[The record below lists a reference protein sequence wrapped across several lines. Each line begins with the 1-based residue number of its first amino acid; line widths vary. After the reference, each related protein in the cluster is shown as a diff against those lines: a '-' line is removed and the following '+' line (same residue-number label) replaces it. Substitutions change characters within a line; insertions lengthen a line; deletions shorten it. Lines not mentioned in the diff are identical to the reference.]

1 MPTLIEQI
9 EAEAAARL
17 PLPPGAAA
25 APDLGRFKSFLKAET
40 HRLKAA
46 HRAGARGLE
55 VCQARAAII
64 DQIIRHLWT
73 TARSALSAQAVRE
86 FPPLAI
92 VALGGYGRA
101 ELNPYSDLDI
111 MFLHEGQVVAHQT
124 KALPHLEKMLDGV
137 LMPLFDLGLKL
148 GHSVRSIADCVDAA
162 NSRTD
167 PKSMET
173 KTSLIEAR
181 WIVGDEKLF
190 AKLQKT
196 VLAKCVEGHVD
207 EYLAARLAD
216 QAARRTKFGNSATMQ
231 EPNVKNGCGGLRD
244 YQNLLWMAWFKY
256 RTRSLADLE
265 QREFITS
272 TERQQLEI
280 AYDYLLR
287 VRNDMHCHA
296 ERTADVLSKSLQPA
310 VARNMGYDDASISRR
325 LEKFMREFYSHTRNI
340 YIITRTLEQRLALL
354 PQTDLRLRSL
364 RSLLGKGLA
373 LASGSVEP
381 VDGFKFVGRQLL
393 HASPR
398 VFRDQPRRLMRAF
411 LHAQQRGLKLH
422 PDLAQLVRNQL
433 DLVDGKFLRD
443 EHVRE
448 TFLSILGHRGNV
460 GAALRA
466 MHETG
471 LLAAYVPEF
480 GKLNCLVQHE
490 FYHQYTADEHTI
502 HCLEQA
508 DRVWEAQEPP
518 YSEYAPLLQGLERPF
533 LLYLALLLHD
543 TGKAESHGNHAEA
556 SSDLALRVARR
567 LALDDATTLT
577 LRRVIEHHLLPSR
590 ISQLRD
596 MDDLAVIRG
605 FAKKVGD
612 VETLALL
619 TLHTFADATAT
630 SDKLWTGF
638 KDALLWTLYRKTLNL
653 LTGGVEFLRAEE
665 RRRESQLDEVR
676 ALLACELEEEEML
689 AHFAVLPARYFQ
701 IHSAREIADD
711 LQMTHRFLRL
721 QVLREDRAL
730 EPVIAW
736 HNFPDRACNAVKI
749 CTWDRAGLFGK
760 ISGSFSAVG
769 LNILSAQIFTRADGV
784 ALDTFFVIDAR
795 TGLLA
800 ERDQRERFDA
810 LLTKVLTGHDLDLRS
825 LLARQQGARPPYQ
838 SYEGE
843 QIPTRL
849 VFDNETSETRTVI
862 EIETEDRIG
871 LLYAISQ
878 TLSELGLDIS
888 AARICTEKGAALDSF
903 YVSELDS
910 RKVVDP
916 DRLQVIEQRLRHAIH
931 KLDSAK

>member
-25 APDLGRFKSFLKAET
+25 ALDLGRFKSFLKTET
-40 HRLKAA
+40 HRLKTA
-46 HRAGARGLE
+46 HRAGARGSE

-73 TARSALSAQAVRE
+73 AARSALSAQAVRE

-265 QREFITS
+265 QREFITP
-272 TERQQLEI
+272 TERQQLET

-364 RSLLGKGLA
+364 RNLLGKGLA
-373 LASGSVEP
+373 LASGTVEP

-422 PDLAQLVRNQL
+422 PDLAQLIRNQL

-533 LLYLALLLHD
+533 LLYIALLLPD
-543 TGKAESHGNHAEA
+543 TGKAESHGNHAAA
-556 SSDLALRVARR
+556 SSELALRVARR
-567 LALDDATTLT
+567 LALDDTTTQT

-590 ISQLRD
+590 TSQLRD

-605 FAKKVGD
+605 FAKKVSD

-653 LTGGVEFLRAEE
+653 LTGGGEFLRAEE
-665 RRRESQLDEVR
+665 RRRESQMGEVR
-676 ALLACELEEEEML
+676 ELLAGELEEEEML

-795 TGLLA
+795 TGQLA

-916 DRLQVIEQRLRHAIH
+916 DRLQAIEQRLRHAIH

>member
-1 MPTLIEQI
+1 MPTLIETI
-9 EAEAAARL
+9 VAEAATRL
-17 PLPPGAAA
+17 PAPAVSA
-25 APDLGRFKSFLKAET
+25 APPDLTRFKSFLKAET
-40 HRLKAA
+40 HRLKLA
-46 HRAGARGLE
+46 HRAGTSGVDLCR
-55 VCQARAAII
+55 ARATIV
-64 DQIIRHLWT
+64 DQIVRHLWDG
-73 TARSALSAQAVRE
+73 ARRTLSPQAARE
-86 FPPLAI
+86 FPPLAV
-92 VALGGYGRA
+92 VAVGGYGRA
-101 ELNPYSDLDI
+101 ELNPYSDLDL

-124 KALPHLEKMLDGV
+124 KALPHLQKVLDGV
-137 LMPLFDLGLKL
+137 LMPLYDLNLKL
-148 GHSVRSIADCVDAA
+148 GHSVRSIADCVEAA

-181 WIVGDEKLF
+181 WIVGDERLF
-190 AKLQKT
+190 AKLQNA
-196 VLAKCVEGHVD
+196 VLARCVEGHVD

-244 YQNLLWMAWFKY
+244 FQNLLWMAWFKY
-256 RTRSLADLE
+256 RARSLPELE
-265 QREFITS
+265 QREFITRA
-272 TERQQLEI
+272 ERQQLET

-296 ERTADVLSKSLQPA
+296 ERAADVLTKSLQPA

-325 LEKFMREFYSHTRNI
+325 LERFMREFYSHTRNI

-354 PQTDLRLRSL
+354 PQTDSRLRSL

-373 LASGSVEP
+373 LATGPTAP
-381 VDGFKFVGRQLL
+381 VDGFKFVNGQIL

-398 VFRDQPRRLMRAF
+398 VLRDQPRRLMRVF
-411 LHAQQRGLKLH
+411 LYAQQRGLKLH
-422 PDLAQLVRNQL
+422 PDLAQLIRNQL
-433 DLVDGKFLRD
+433 DLVDDAFLRD

-448 TFLSILGHRGNV
+448 TFLSILDHRGNV

-490 FYHQYTADEHTI
+490 FYHQYTADEHTV

-508 DRVWEAQEPP
+508 DRVWEAQAPP
-518 YSEYAPLLQGLERPF
+518 YSSYAPLLQGLERPF

-543 TGKAESHGNHAEA
+543 TGKADGHGNHAEV
-556 SSDLALRVARR
+556 SSELAGRVARR
-567 LALDDATTLT
+567 LALDDATTRA
-577 LRRVIEHHLLPSR
+577 LRCVIEHHLLPAR
-590 ISQLRD
+590 TSQLRD

-605 FAKKVGD
+605 FAKKVGN
-612 VETLALL
+612 VETLTLL
-619 TLHTFADATAT
+619 TLHTVADATAT

-653 LTGGVEFLRAEE
+653 LTGGTEFLRAEE
-665 RRRESQLDEVR
+665 KRRESQLDEVR
-676 ALLACELEEEEML
+676 DGLAGELDEEELL
-689 AHFAVLPARYFQ
+689 AHFTTLPPRYFH
-701 IHSAREIADD
+701 IHSAKDIADD
-711 LQMTHRFLRL
+711 LRMTHRFMRL
-721 QVLREDRAL
+721 QVQDSDRAL
-730 EPVIAW
+730 EPVIVW
-736 HNFPDRACNAVKI
+736 HNYPDRACNGVRI

-784 ALDTFFVIDAR
+784 ALDTFFVTDAR
-795 TGLLA
+795 AGLLA

-825 LLARQQGARPPYQ
+825 LIARQQGARPPFQ

-843 QIPTRL
+843 QMPTRV
-849 VFDNETSETRTVI
+849 VFDTEASETRTVL

-871 LLYAISQ
+871 LLYAIAQ

-903 YVSELDS
+903 YVSELDG
-910 RKVVDP
+910 RQVVNET
-916 DRLQVIEQRLRHAIH
+916 RLKVIEHHLRQAIH
-931 KLDSAK
+931 QLDGRK